1 MRKILWVGLLLFFN
15 TLNAGVFEDE
25 EARKAI
31 NTIQG
36 QLTNIQSNLQ
46 NYVDQR
52 IEQLSKQQ
60 NPIQFQ
66 NDLKKLQELIAK
78 LNGQLEVVQYEL
90 NNLTTGQKT
99 LYQDLNSRIT
109 ELESKFN
116 SLQPAMNQSN
126 ALPSQ
131 ETLTQDF
138 EKASSIDDIVA
149 NKENTNNFSDPV
161 QKSENLQQEPVQAAN
176 IEPQPAQTTLPEI
189 RPKETIKELPVL
201 IDKNIELDAFTE
213 AENLLRAT
221 KYKDSFEAFDKF
233 ISAFPNSEKI
243 VEAKYGLGYS
253 QYALKNYRAAINTY
267 SKIVE
272 LHAQDPMVPEAKYG
286 IANCHIQL
294 ADIVRAKQTL
304 RDLIQNY
311 PNAEI
316 IPSAKSRLDALNA
329 IKL

>member
-1 MRKILWVGLLLFFN
+1 MKSYDAPPYESETLQSFNLPNFGIIQCKLNDDFVKYLWEIIDIAKQNGVPNPYEGGNENLKGLPVSLKLNDKDNYFLKILP
-15 TLNAGVFEDE
+15 D
-25 EARKAI
+25 
-31 NTIQG
+31 
-36 QLTNIQSNLQ
+36 
-46 NYVDQR
+46 YV
-52 IEQLSKQQ
+52 
-60 NPIQFQ
+60 
-66 NDLKKLQELIAK
+66 
-78 LNGQLEVVQYEL
+78 
-90 NNLTTGQKT
+90 
-99 LYQDLNSRIT
+99 
-109 ELESKFN
+109 
-116 SLQPAMNQSN
+116 
-126 ALPSQ
+126 
-131 ETLTQDF
+131 
-138 EKASSIDDIVA
+138 
-149 NKENTNNFSDPV
+149 
-161 QKSENLQQEPVQAAN
+161 
-176 IEPQPAQTTLPEI
+176 
-189 RPKETIKELPVL
+189 
-201 IDKNIELDAFTE
+201 
-213 AENLLRAT
+213 T

-272 LHAQDPMVPEAKYG
+272 LHAQDPIVPEAKYG